1 MIHLALSASDLEFA
15 PRALLLLRVFA
26 IAPKEFGPGLCE
38 LLDAL
43 EIDATRFKD
52 GGSLKLGTVHTTH

>member
-1 MIHLALSASDLEFA
+1 
-15 PRALLLLRVFA
+15 
-26 IAPKEFGPGLCE
+26 LCE